1 MTISMHELSVGVFTH
16 FLGSLSDLLDHAAVH
31 AEVRKIDS
39 SILLRA
45 RLYPNM
51 YDLTRQVGEANRHA
65 ILACALLAG
74 TDPPVLGDT
83 EPDIPELKARIAAAR
98 DFVGSIQPAQIDGAA
113 DKEVVFTFRNGST
126 RKFTGRS
133 LLLTFSVPQ
142 FFFHVTTAYDILR
155 HCGVDLVKK
164 DFLGTPNSRAGQVSE
179 RQVRGRRS

>member
-1 MTISMHELSVGVFTH
+1 MTISMHESSVGVFTH
-16 FLGSLSDLLDHAAVH
+16 FLGNLSDLLDHAAAH
-31 AEVRKIDS
+31 AEARKIDP

-51 YDLTRQVGEANRHA
+51 YDLARQVGEANRHT

-74 TDPPVLGDT
+74 TDPPVLSDT

-98 DFVGSIQPAQIDGAA
+98 DFVGSIQPVQINAAA

-164 DFLGTPNSRAGQVSE
+164 DFLGTPNSQGKPSQ
-179 RQVRGRRS
+179 